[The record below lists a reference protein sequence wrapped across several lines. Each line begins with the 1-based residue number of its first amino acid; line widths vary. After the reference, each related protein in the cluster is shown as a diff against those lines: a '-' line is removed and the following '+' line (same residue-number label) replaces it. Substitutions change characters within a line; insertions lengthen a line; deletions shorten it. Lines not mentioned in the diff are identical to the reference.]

1 MRTALLLSSLLL
13 ASCGSPAPANVAGN
27 YSLNFTN
34 NNNGCN
40 YANWT
45 NGGMSTVAVVIT
57 QNGSAVQAVVQGVVA
72 IYLDATF
79 GSHTFSGTV
88 DGNLLSLTLQGSNGG
103 KQGNCVYTV
112 NAQLAAT
119 VSSDFL
125 TGTIT
130 YTDAT
135 NNNSD
140 CATLQGCQSQQTFN
154 GSRPPAGTP
163 TN

>member
-13 ASCGSPAPANVAGN
+13 ASCGSTAPANVAGN

-34 NNNGCN
+34 DNNGCN

-45 NGGMSTVAVVIT
+45 KGAMSTVSVAIT
-57 QNGSAVQAVVQGVVA
+57 QNGNAVQAVVQGVVA
-72 IYLDATF
+72 AYLDVTF

-88 DGNLLSLTLQGSNGG
+88 DGDQLSLTLQGSNGG
-103 KQGNCVYTV
+103 KMGNCVYTI

-119 VSSDFL
+119 ASSDFL
-125 TGTIT
+125 TGTIN

-154 GSRPPAGTP
+154 GSRPPPGTP
-163 TN
+163 AN